1 MNTHLSTSSSSARRR
16 AALPLAAAALFAAT
30 AALGDPGSG
39 MKALP
44 NHVPVAV
51 AHSKAMGILPPTARL
66 RLAIGLPLRNAS
78 VLDEFLAQIC
88 DPASRHYRQYLSP
101 EQFTERFGPSTE
113 GYQAVIEFAQVNGL
127 SVAATHRN
135 RLLLDVTGS
144 VADIQRAF
152 HITLRT
158 YRHPSEARDFFAPDT
173 EPSVEARLPICDISG
188 LNTYGSPHPM
198 SLERVQLGS
207 WGRTSPRVPPL
218 APPPARSLNPS
229 GPTPLSTPGSGPGG
243 GYVGQDLRAA
253 YFPGVTLTGSGQ
265 MVGLLEFD
273 GFYAS
278 DITAY
283 ETAVGQPDVPI
294 QTVLLDGFDGVPT
307 PGPYGGNQ
315 EVSLDIEMAMAMAPG
330 LSQIVVF
337 EAGPAGVV
345 NDILN
350 AMAASNQ
357 VKQFSCS
364 WGWAGGPNTT
374 TDNIFKQMAAQGQ
387 SFFAASG
394 DSDAYTTGAVSVNG
408 VDNPS
413 LGSAPSSCPY
423 ITIVGGTTLSTTGP
437 AGSWASETVWNAG
450 SHYGQYVGSSGGIS
464 SYYPLPAWQAGIDMT
479 ANGGS
484 TTQRNL
490 PDVALTAD
498 NLYAT
503 GGNGSSGALC
513 GTSCAAPLWAGV
525 AALINQQAVAAG
537 RGTVGFLNPALYALA
552 KGPTYNSIFHDV
564 TSGNNC
570 SQDNPSLFYATV
582 GYDLCTGWG
591 TPAGQSFIDS
601 LAGAAN
607 PLVIAAPGGF
617 TCSGPMGG
625 PFTPNSGT
633 FWLTNTGT
641 APLTWSLVNTSAWL
655 SLSPIGG
662 TLAPASSS
670 QVAAS
675 LTAAACRLLPGTY
688 AASLPVSNGKGGTLA
703 ATVTLAVGQS
713 VVQNGGFETGNFSG
727 WTLVGD
733 TTSYYNIYNAVEG
746 QGSGFDV
753 VHSGNF
759 GAFLGDTQLASLSQ
773 TIATVPG
780 QYYLLSLWLDNPG
793 SGTGQQFILNWS
805 TNAST
810 PTTLFSVTSPPAFAW
825 TNLQFLVS
833 ATDTNTT
840 LQIQAEN
847 YANYFGLDDIAVTPI
862 PAPTFQTAVASGN
875 DFLLCWLTAPGLAYQ
890 VQYKTDLAQL
900 GWVNLGGSFVATNST
915 STLLDSNAIRSAPKR
930 YYRVVVSVPLP

>member
-1 MNTHLSTSSSSARRR
+1 
-16 AALPLAAAALFAAT
+16 
-30 AALGDPGSG
+30 

-44 NHVPVAV
+44 GHVPPAT
-51 AHSKAMGILPPTARL
+51 AHSKATGVLPPTERL

-78 VLDEFLAQIC
+78 GLDGFLAQVY
-88 DPASRHYRQYLSP
+88 DPASPNYRQFLTP
-101 EQFTERFGPSTE
+101 DQFTERFGPTTHD
-113 GYQAVIEFAQVNGL
+113 YQAVMEFAQTNGL
-127 SVAATHRN
+127 SVAAPQRN

-144 VADIQRAF
+144 VGDIQRAF

-158 YRHPSEARDFFAPDT
+158 YRHPSEAREFFAPDL
-173 EPSVEARLPICDISG
+173 EPNVEARLPICDISG
-188 LNTYGSPHPM
+188 LNNYSLPHPM
-198 SLERVQLGS
+198 SLKRV
-207 WGRTSPRVPPL
+207 R
-218 APPPARSLNPS
+218 PASGS
-229 GPTPLSTPGSGPGG
+229 GPTPLSTSGSGPGG

-253 YFPGVTLTGSGQ
+253 YFPGVTLTGAGQ
-265 MVGLLEFD
+265 MVGLMEFD
-273 GFYAS
+273 GFYAN

-283 ETAVGQPDVPI
+283 ETAVGQPGVPI

-307 PGPYGGNQ
+307 PGPYGGSQ
-315 EVSLDIEMAMAMAPG
+315 EVSLDIELAMAMAPG
-330 LSQIVVF
+330 LSQIVAF

-345 NDILN
+345 NDVLN

-357 VKQFSCS
+357 VKQLSCS

-394 DSDAYTTGAVSVNG
+394 DSDAYTTGAASVNG

-437 AGSWASETVWNAG
+437 AGPWASETVWNAG
-450 SHYGQYVGSSGGIS
+450 SYYGQYVGSSGGIS

-525 AALINQQAVAAG
+525 AALINQQAVAAS

-570 SQDNPSLFYATV
+570 SQDSPSLFYATV

-617 TCSGPMGG
+617 TCSGPMSG

-655 SLSPIGG
+655 SVSPTAG
-662 TLAPASSS
+662 TLAAGRSSR
-670 QVAAS
+670 VAAT

-688 AASLPVSNGKGGTLA
+688 AASLPVSNGKGATLI

-727 WTLVGD
+727 WTLVGN
-733 TTSYYNIYNAVEG
+733 TTSGYDIYNAVEG

-773 TIATVPG
+773 TIATVRG
-780 QYYLLSLWLDNPG
+780 QYYLLSLWLNNPS
-793 SGTGQQFILNWS
+793 SGEGQQFILSWN

-810 PTTLFSVTSPPAFAW
+810 PMTLFSVTSPPAFAW

-875 DFLLCWLTAPGLAYQ
+875 DFLLCWLTAPGLAYE

-900 GWVNLGGSFVATNST
+900 GWINLGGSFVATNST
-915 STLLDSNAIRSAPKR
+915 STLLDSNAIRSGPQR
-930 YYRVVVSVPLP
+930 YYRVVLSLP